1 MKFTAIFV
9 YLIRIF
15 VVYWTTKV
23 TFNIRLSSGVICP
36 FLSVCFVFLC
46 EIIVLNELQF
56 VNNLLIYF

>member
-9 YLIRIF
+9 
-15 VVYWTTKV
+15 TKV

>member
-9 YLIRIF
+9 YLIRMF
-15 VVYWTTKV
+15 VVKV

-46 EIIVLNELQF
+46 EIIVLNEVQF